1 MIRKRKLN
9 AMAKNFPIMPL
20 TDLAEQLRY
29 DLDLLTSGVE
39 AGEWDAGDTRH
50 LYRVYDTHEFVQE
63 SQR

>member
-1 MIRKRKLN
+1 
-9 AMAKNFPIMPL
+9 MPF